1 MTAVI
6 HAIANQKGGVGKTTT
21 AVNLAAALARKDRR
35 VLLIDLDA
43 QCNATRML
51 SDGPQTPTILDVLR
65 KRGTTET
72 TAWTTGRAN
81 LMLLPGD
88 PGMGAYAEDDQQALR
103 NALNEAAGAY
113 RHIIIDCPP
122 SLEGPTMMAALTCQE
137 VIVPVQCEYLA
148 LEGLASLLAALER
161 AGGVPAQLPQ
171 VRYLLTMFDVR
182 NNLAAEVAREVK
194 SHFGARVARAMIPRS
209 VRIAEAPGFRR
220 TIFEHDETGPAAAAY
235 EAFAAE
241 VIGPS
246 D

>member
-1 MTAVI
+1 MIATI

-21 AVNLAAALARKDRR
+21 AVNLAAALARVERS

-51 SDGPQTPTILDVLR
+51 SNRPQTRTILDVLR
-65 KRGTTET
+65 SDGTAI
-72 TAWTTGRAN
+72 TAAWPTGRAN
-81 LMLLPGD
+81 LMLIPGD
-88 PGMGAYAEDDQQALR
+88 PGMGAYAVDDQKALR
-103 NALNEAAGAY
+103 HALSDAVGTY

-122 SLEGPTMMAALTCQE
+122 SLEGATMMATRTCQE

-161 AGGVPAQLPQ
+161 AGGSPAQRPQ

-182 NNLAAEVAREVK
+182 NNLAAEVAQEVR
-194 SHFGARVARAMIPRS
+194 SHFGARVARAIIPRS

-220 TIFEHDETGPAAAAY
+220 TIFEHDELGPAAAAY

-241 VIGPS
+241 VVGHR